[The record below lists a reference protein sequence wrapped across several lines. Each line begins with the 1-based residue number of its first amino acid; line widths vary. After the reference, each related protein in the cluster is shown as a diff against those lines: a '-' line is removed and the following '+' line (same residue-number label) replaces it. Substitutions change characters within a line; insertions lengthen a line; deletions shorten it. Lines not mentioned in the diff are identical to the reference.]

1 MIWLWLLGGFLLFIG
16 LIALAH
22 TLDRH
27 AAGRYGYRPL
37 ALPNLAFMLIPHG
50 ILAAW
55 AAGYAPTPV
64 LGWALGALGA
74 WALIF
79 MLAILTRRTSAWVAL
94 AAAGLMTIA
103 APVLLL
109 SMVFRAAAEGP
120 PGE

>member
-1 MIWLWLLGGFLLFIG
+1 MSWLWLLGGFLLFMG

-22 TLDRH
+22 ALDRH
-27 AAGRYGYRPL
+27 AADRYGYRPL

-55 AAGYAPTPV
+55 VVGYAPTPV

-79 MLAILTRRTSAWVAL
+79 MLAILMRRTSAWVAL

-103 APVLLL
+103 APVLLF
-109 SMVFRAAAEGP
+109 SMVFRAAAEGRP
-120 PGE
+120 SG

>member
-1 MIWLWLLGGFLLFIG
+1 
-16 LIALAH
+16 
-22 TLDRH
+22 
-27 AAGRYGYRPL
+27 
-37 ALPNLAFMLIPHG
+37 MLIPHG

>member
-1 MIWLWLLGGFLLFIG
+1 MIWLWLLGGFLLFMG

-55 AAGYAPTPV
+55 AAGYAPTPG
-64 LGWALGALGA
+64 LEWALGALGA

-79 MLAILTRRTSAWVAL
+79 MLAILTRRTSVWIALVAV
-94 AAAGLMTIA
+94 GLMTIA
-103 APVLLL
+103 APLLL
-109 SMVFRAAAEGP
+109 PSMAFRAAAEGP
-120 PGE
+120 AGE